1 VEELLVQISN
11 FGFPIVVSA
20 YLLIRIEKKL
30 SDLSFNINELAR
42 AIDVLS
48 LKRDSLTKKLA
59 VLSLRYA
66 KFLLFAQDMPSLRST
81 NSHPEGTARRI
92 LF

>member
-1 VEELLVQISN
+1 MEELLVQISN

-30 SDLSFNINELAR
+30 SELSFNINELAR

-48 LKRDSLTKKLA
+48 FKRDSQ
-59 VLSLRYA
+59 
-66 KFLLFAQDMPSLRST
+66 F
-81 NSHPEGTARRI
+81 
-92 LF
+92 

>member
-1 VEELLVQISN
+1 MDELLVQISN

-30 SDLSFNINELAR
+30 SDLSYNINELAR

-48 LKRDSLTKKLA
+48 LRDSQ
-59 VLSLRYA
+59 S
-66 KFLLFAQDMPSLRST
+66 
-81 NSHPEGTARRI
+81 
-92 LF
+92 